1 MCSESSS
8 SRFSDGGSN
17 GKRKYVPTLA
27 SRKKSRGQTESFL
40 TEMKETMNTLKTLAS
55 DTSSKEILDFLKKE
69 SQRQAARDDA
79 FLKIMGAL
87 VQQSHLVVTSPVIPP
102 TSEPRN
108 QFQYGMTNF
117 RPNSSTVSH
126 QGNMPQDLSGS
137 QQEMKFMQQMNN
149 PNFP

>member
-69 SQRQAARDDA
+69 SQRQAARMH
-79 FLKIMGAL
+79 F
-87 VQQSHLVVTSPVIPP
+87 
-102 TSEPRN
+102 
-108 QFQYGMTNF
+108 
-117 RPNSSTVSH
+117 
-126 QGNMPQDLSGS
+126 
-137 QQEMKFMQQMNN
+137 
-149 PNFP
+149 